1 MGFGRLH
8 GSHALEN
15 VAKKRRDKIKME
27 VKSLLVAM
35 VDGVEEI
42 LGFGVVWLSEGEGA
56 LFKGRL

>member
-1 MGFGRLH
+1 MGFGWLH
-8 GSHALEN
+8 GPALEN

-42 LGFGVVWLSEGEGA
+42 LGFGVVCLSEEEGA